1 MPGFQA
7 RIFEFVNFE
16 NKFEVRTFHLFLSF
30 LSSPSLISSLARP
43 LNSLFIA
50 QLLEPAD
57 LVTLITCQASRLWE
71 VLRWSGLWLSAWR
84 IGKGVGGG
92 GGWGG
97 GGVVQALEKFWNLK
111 WKIPGLQI
119 SLDFYI
125 SNNVE
130 KSSHFFLMFP
140 KSGGV
145 GVFINAWFKFKSMK

>member
-1 MPGFQA
+1 MCCLCLVTDRVLMPGFQA

-92 GGWGG
+92 
-97 GGVVQALEKFWNLK
+97 VVQALEKFWNLK

-130 KSSHFFLMFP
+130 KSSHFFSHVSQKWGCGCFH
-140 KSGGV
+140 
-145 GVFINAWFKFKSMK
+145 